1 MYATFYECSSLKQLN
16 LSNLDTTGVGGA
28 YSMFYK
34 CESLTELDI
43 SNFNTSNVKDMDWMF
58 YGCSSLITIYV
69 SEFNAETNTGW
80 TTTAVTKSDLMFYN
94 CTKLV
99 GGNGTT
105 YNNNIINK
113 TYAVIDTAETPGYLT
128 NINHRW
134 RKN

>member
-1 MYATFYECSSLKQLN
+1 
-16 LSNLDTTGVGGA
+16 
-28 YSMFYK
+28 MFYK

-43 SNFNTSNVKDMDWMF
+43 SNFNTSNMKSMWVMF
-58 YGCSSLITIYV
+58 WLCSRLTTIYV
-69 SEFNAETNTGW
+69 SEFNSETNTGW
-80 TTTAVTKSDLMFYN
+80 TTTAVTNSKGMFSG

-105 YNNNIINK
+105 YNNNITDK

>member
-1 MYATFYECSSLKQLN
+1 
-16 LSNLDTTGVGGA
+16 
-28 YSMFYK
+28 
-34 CESLTELDI
+34 
-43 SNFNTSNVKDMDWMF
+43 MDWMF

-105 YNNNIINK
+105 YNNNITDK
-113 TYAVIDTAETPGYLT
+113 TYAVIDTATTPGYLT
-128 NINHRW
+128 NIN
-134 RKN
+134 KKTSS